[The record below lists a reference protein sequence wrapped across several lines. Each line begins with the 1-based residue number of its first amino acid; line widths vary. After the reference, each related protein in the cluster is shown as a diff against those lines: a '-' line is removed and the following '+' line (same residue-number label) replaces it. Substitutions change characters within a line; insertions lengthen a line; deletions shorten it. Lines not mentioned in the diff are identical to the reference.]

1 LANQKV
7 SILQGT
13 DGTLYDIDDQTK
25 LEKTTYEWNRE
36 IKFGNTGSLFI
47 GSFPMYDS
55 NLTVTI
61 SATTGITYHGTLVLA
76 TQNAKN
82 NQAGTY
88 TATVYGDAANTIA
101 PNIFIERVSN
111 SNIYNIYFKPQTWSK
126 NLIHIQAVALNV
138 DASIGSTAPSA
149 VTNICTAITSIPATA
164 TIKPKNALVEN
175 FLGSSDNITVKNGD
189 ILALNN
195 KELSTQYSIK
205 TTVAVGNLASGTT
218 VNGSVKEL
226 LDLVFGTPTKITS
239 FTLTTK
245 HGSYEKGTT
254 VSLTKAVVNV
264 QKGTANTLDKIEIRS
279 GSASGTVLATLTNV
293 KDGSNPITIP
303 TQTITADT
311 TIYAVLTHDGSNT
324 KSSSLK
330 YTFYYYTYY
339 GAVSAA
345 TSVDSITY
353 TSLTKKNGNTG
364 LKITMSNQCA
374 VLAIPGTSV
383 KTIKDENNFDC
394 TGNFSKTTKTIA
406 NSLGASTT
414 YTVFKLITPV
424 SGTKTYTVS

>member
-1 LANQKV
+1 MANQKV

-25 LEKTTYEWNRE
+25 LEKTTYEWNKE
-36 IKFGNTGSLFI
+36 IAFGSTGSLFI

-82 NQAGTY
+82 TQAGTY
-88 TATVYGDAANTIA
+88 TATVYGDAANTIT
-101 PNIFIERVSN
+101 PSIFIERVQN
-111 SNIYNIYFKPQTWSK
+111 SNIYNIYFKPQAWSK
-126 NLIHIQAVALNV
+126 NLIHIQAVSLNV
-138 DASIGSTAPSA
+138 STSNGSIAPDAIA
-149 VTNICTAITSIPATA
+149 NICTSITTIPATA
-164 TIKPKNALVEN
+164 TIKPTNALADN
-175 FLGSSDNITVKNGD
+175 FLGSSDNITVKSGD

-226 LDLVFGTPTKITS
+226 LDLVFGTPTKITGI
-239 FTLTTK
+239 TLTAAAGTF
-245 HGSYEKGTT
+245 EKGTT
-254 VSLTKAVVNV
+254 KSLTKAVVTV
-264 QKGTANTLDKIEIRS
+264 QQGTANTLDKIEIRS
-279 GSASGTVLATLTNV
+279 GSATGTVLATLTTVVN
-293 KDGSNPITIP
+293 GSNTITIP
-303 TQTITADT
+303 TKSITSDT
-311 TIYAVLTHDGSNT
+311 TIYAVLTHDTNNT
-324 KSSSLK
+324 KTSSAAK
-330 YTFYYYTYY
+330 YVFYYNTYY
-339 GAVSAA
+339 GAVAA
-345 TSVDSITY
+345 NTSVDNITY
-353 TSLTKKNGNTG
+353 TSLTKKNGKTG

-374 VLAIPGTSV
+374 VLAIPGTAT
-383 KTIKDENNFDC
+383 TIKDENNFDC
-394 TGNFSKTTKTIA
+394 TGNFSKTTKTIT
-406 NSLGASTT
+406 NSLGASTS

>member
-1 LANQKV
+1 MANQKV

-25 LEKTTYEWNRE
+25 LEKTTYEWNKE
-36 IKFGNTGSLFI
+36 IEFKSTGNLFI

-82 NQAGTY
+82 TQTGTY

-101 PNIFIERVSN
+101 PNIFIERLSN
-111 SNIYNIYFKPQTWSK
+111 SNIYNIYFKPQAWSK
-126 NLIHIQAVALNV
+126 NLVHIQAVALNV
-138 DASIGSTAPSA
+138 DPAHGSTAPSA
-149 VTNICTAITSIPATA
+149 IANVCTSIAAIPATA

-254 VSLTKAVVNV
+254 VSLTKAVVKI

-279 GSASGTVLATLTNV
+279 GSASGTVLATLTSV
-293 KDGSNPITIP
+293 VDGSNTITIP
-303 TQTITADT
+303 TQSITADT

-330 YTFYYYTYY
+330 YTFYYNTYY

-353 TSLTKKNGNTG
+353 TSLTKKNGKTG

-374 VLAIPGTSV
+374 VLAIPGTAT
-383 KTIKDENNFDC
+383 TIKDENNFDC
-394 TGNFSKTTKTIA
+394 TGNFSKTTKTIT
-406 NSLGASTT
+406 NSLGASTS